1 MTETSTATVI
11 PIVQERWDAT
21 TRVTGDYLADC
32 AELAREALSRVGF
45 TQFEESPYAD
55 VIACREGDL
64 PVTVMAIPAEGFD
77 MTIADVQEPCD
88 DVRTH
93 GAALCVGFVQVRRCE
108 NTRPGPRH
116 GGGQAPPPPIPHA
129 KAPLM
134 LVGTGCHTS
143 TGRTSHSTMMKNSL
157 LRATQR
163 PPFMSKHCTQWRPE
177 YAVLSWR
184 PPPSRFESSNS
195 PLGHPAAYA
204 SSPVLTTSHFAV
216 SDWSPFERRAQ

>member
-1 MTETSTATVI
+1 MNETTATAE
-11 PIVQERWDAT
+11 PTAACQRWDAT
-21 TRVTGDYLADC
+21 APVTGDYLADC

-108 NTRPGPRH
+108 DTRPGPRH

-129 KAPLM
+129 
-134 LVGTGCHTS
+134 
-143 TGRTSHSTMMKNSL
+143 
-157 LRATQR
+157 
-163 PPFMSKHCTQWRPE
+163 
-177 YAVLSWR
+177 
-184 PPPSRFESSNS
+184 
-195 PLGHPAAYA
+195 
-204 SSPVLTTSHFAV
+204 
-216 SDWSPFERRAQ
+216 